1 MRGVG
6 FALKHFSNLRILLG
20 NYVPEH
26 IQQKEWNQLFE
37 SGAYE
42 RLRSAPERPRYSLI
56 LGHCELLGAR
66 NILDVGCGQG
76 VLAARLRPVS
86 YSRYLGVDISAVAIE
101 QARTEVTDVRNSY
114 VVADATNFRPDGQ
127 FDLIVF
133 NECLNYMADPAAVV
147 AHYLKFLDFQGHIS
161 ISLYNTV
168 RSRAIWRTL
177 PMLTSLESVY
187 IRVENFRAT
196 WTVKLMRP
204 AGIGKG
210 E

>member
-6 FALKHFSNLRILLG
+6 FALKHFSNMRILLG
-20 NYVPEH
+20 DYVPERV
-26 IQQKEWNQLFE
+26 QQKEWNKLFE

-56 LGHCELLGAR
+56 LGHCELVKAQ

-76 VLAARLRPVS
+76 VLAARLRDS
-86 YSRYLGVDISAVAIE
+86 NYTRYLGVDISAVAID
-101 QARTEVTDVRNSY
+101 QARSAAPDPRHSY
-114 VVADATNFRPDGQ
+114 VVADATTFHPDGV

-133 NECLNYMADPAAVV
+133 NECLNYMSDPAGVIR
-147 AHYLKFLDFQGHIS
+147 HYMKFLDFRGHVS

-177 PMLTSLESVY
+177 NMLNSIESVY
-187 IRVENFRAT
+187 IKVENFRAT

-204 AGIGKG
+204 V
-210 E
+210 